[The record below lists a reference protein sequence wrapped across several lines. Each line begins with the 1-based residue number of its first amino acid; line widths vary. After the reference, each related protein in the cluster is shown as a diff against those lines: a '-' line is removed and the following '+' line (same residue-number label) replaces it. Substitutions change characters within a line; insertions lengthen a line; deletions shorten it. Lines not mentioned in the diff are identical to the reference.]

1 MCQCERQSNAWPSS
15 PLYRTVGFTR
25 IAWLLQQNWW
35 ISAALPLNTARGPAA
50 IARGLSGARDCFWLV
65 IECPINN
72 NHSNQCLFS
81 VPWLRTLER
90 GHLKEQWVI
99 ECPIISNY
107 SATGLTGFRTV
118 PVYILRFSSLN
129 QSIIW
134 SWILLAVRARAVL
147 LHIET
152 LKRHSLAVCA
162 LAPYYLCTEKKRKIS
177 LDRSFYTQLAG
188 LVSNVLKLIY

>member
-35 ISAALPLNTARGPAA
+35 ISAALPLNTAHGPAA

-81 VPWLRTLER
+81 VPWLRMLER

-107 SATGLTGFRTV
+107 SATGFRTV
-118 PVYILRFSSLN
+118 PVYIRHSTFQQFESVNHMIMNIISRTRARCIITCTN
-129 QSIIW
+129 ISYIIW
-134 SWILLAVRARAVL
+134 RGQWKKGISHILVL
-147 LHIET
+147 LRKQAFKYGHT
-152 LKRHSLAVCA
+152 LLPVSL
-162 LAPYYLCTEKKRKIS
+162 
-177 LDRSFYTQLAG
+177 FW
-188 LVSNVLKLIY
+188 SNKTF